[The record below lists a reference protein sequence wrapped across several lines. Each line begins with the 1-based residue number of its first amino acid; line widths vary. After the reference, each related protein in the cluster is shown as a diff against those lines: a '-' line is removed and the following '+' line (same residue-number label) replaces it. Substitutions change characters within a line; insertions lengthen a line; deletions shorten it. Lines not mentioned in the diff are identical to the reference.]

1 MTSVLESPTHLD
13 VAPAYDALPD
23 SSARAAG
30 REHRRSTTAALLEQA
45 SQTTH
50 DLERRRLL
58 DELVTLNMEV
68 ARAISARYR
77 GRGVSDD
84 DLAQV
89 AYVGLVRAAQA
100 FDPSFDRDFLAYAVP
115 TIRGEVRK
123 YFRDRAWAV
132 RPPRRLQELQP
143 RLALARQELGHEL
156 GRSPRPAEVADHLGV
171 DEEEVIEALA
181 AYGCFSPTS
190 LDRSVGEDG
199 SSTLADLVGAADPGL
214 GAAEARLIL
223 APVMESLSDRDR
235 HIVYL
240 RFFSQLTQ
248 REIAE
253 DIGVTQMQV
262 SRLLTRI
269 LSQLRQALQ
278 R

>member
-1 MTSVLESPTHLD
+1 MTSVLESPPQLD
-13 VAPAYDALPD
+13 VRSARGALP
-23 SSARAAG
+23 AEPTRASV
-30 REHRRSTTAALLEQA
+30 REHRSTTTRCLLEQA
-45 SQTTH
+45 SQTH
-50 DLERRRLL
+50 HEHERRRLL
-58 DELVTLNMEV
+58 DEVVTVNMEV
-68 ARAISARYR
+68 ARSISARYR
-77 GRGVSDD
+77 GRGVSDE

-89 AYVGLVRAAQA
+89 AYVGLVRAARD

-143 RLALARQELGHEL
+143 QLAVARQELGQEL

-181 AYGCFSPTS
+181 ANGCFSPTS

-199 SSTLADLVGAADPGL
+199 SSTLADLLGAEDSRLA
-214 GAAEARLIL
+214 AAEARLVL

-248 REIAE
+248 REIAD

-269 LSQLRQALQ
+269 LLQLRKALEP
-278 R
+278 